1 VDPNYKEN
9 RILFKNEDLDKTKL
23 EKNEMDLIIEKNL
36 KKKLK
41 RNSVV
46 EMERLSDYVSLN

>member
-1 VDPNYKEN
+1 MDPNYKEN

-46 EMERLSDYVSLN
+46 EMERFSDYVSLN

>member
-1 VDPNYKEN
+1 MDPNYKEN
-9 RILFKNEDLDKTKL
+9 RILFKNEDLDKTKV

-41 RNSVV
+41 RNSIVD
-46 EMERLSDYVSLN
+46 MERFSDYVSLK